1 MLIKFAAIPPMV
13 NQAKQVAINPR
24 DQASASRW
32 RDANDRLLDSV
43 RGVGD
48 AITGLPSRRPTPQQ
62 QQRPFTPQQQQQSQP
77 QRYNDHQMNNVH
89 AQPPQTINSH
99 YQQQQQRH
107 TPAPQWPSG
116 TNVC

>member
-1 MLIKFAAIPPMV
+1 MV

-62 QQRPFTPQQQQQSQP
+62 QQQRPFTPQQQTQP

-89 AQPPQTINSH
+89 AQPPPQTINSH

-116 TNVC
+116 TNVCLFIAFY